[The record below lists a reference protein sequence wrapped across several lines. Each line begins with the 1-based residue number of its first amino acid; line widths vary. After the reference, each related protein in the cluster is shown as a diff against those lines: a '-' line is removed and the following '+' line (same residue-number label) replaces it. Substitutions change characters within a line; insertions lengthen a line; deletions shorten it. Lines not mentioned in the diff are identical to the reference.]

1 MLYFSSSSSLLL
13 LCDLTVQA
21 FVTVCYLGTGSRYR
35 VLFLAN
41 SQYRVLF
48 FATSRYRVLFFAT
61 SRYRVFFFFL
71 FLLLFVC
78 LFVFSPFLLL
88 CNCTLPRWS
97 LQRGSCLQG
106 AQGGDFQSVGARN
119 VLTRCFVLPRCLF
132 YNFGYIWFMSM
143 VM

>member
-1 MLYFSSSSSLLL
+1 MRTRALATFIALYFCSSSSLLF
-13 LCDLTVQA
+13 LCDLIVQA
-21 FVTVCYLGTGSRYR
+21 FVIARYPGTV
-35 VLFLAN
+35 

-48 FATSRYRVLFFAT
+48 FTTSRYRVF
-61 SRYRVFFFFL
+61 FFFFL

-78 LFVFSPFLLL
+78 MFVSSSFILL

-97 LQRGSCLQG
+97 LQGGSCLQG
-106 AQGGDFQSVGARN
+106 AEGGDFQSVGARN